1 MYSIVKGSILKVNN
15 DKRTVQVQTSES
27 TEPFNVKLHQII
39 GSAFIPL
46 IKNSSLCY
54 VFKING
60 SKSNAFCIPFD
71 ILEQEVNLEFGE
83 NGDFVQG
90 NIYSGCKIT
99 YKVNGDIEVQATGE
113 NQQISINGKTISING
128 ESIAINGSN
137 EINLNSEVCNIE
149 NQTTNI
155 NSSAMVNINGS
166 MVNIADAIALALNQ
180 NAQMQVVIPSG
191 SSAGTYPVQIM
202 NAGQVK
208 VKI

>member
-71 ILEQEVNLEFGE
+71 ILEQEVNLKFGE

-155 NSSAMVNINGS
+155 NSSAMVNI
-166 MVNIADAIALALNQ
+166 ADATALALNQ
-180 NAQMQVVIPSG
+180 NAQMQVVIASG
-191 SSAGTYPVQIM
+191 SSAGTYPVQIV